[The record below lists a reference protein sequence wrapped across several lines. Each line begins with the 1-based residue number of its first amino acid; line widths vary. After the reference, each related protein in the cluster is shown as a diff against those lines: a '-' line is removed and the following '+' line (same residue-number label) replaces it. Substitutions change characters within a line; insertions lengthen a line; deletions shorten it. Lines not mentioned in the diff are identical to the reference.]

1 MGADVA
7 VVGGGWAG
15 LSAALVLAEAGAK
28 VTVFEASGH
37 LGGRAR
43 RVMHEGVALDNG
55 QHLLI
60 GAYRDT
66 LALIGRV
73 HDGPPPLLRTPLRL
87 QVGRDLELRCPP
99 WPAPLHLAAGLL
111 GASGLSWGD
120 RLAAASMMLKL
131 RMGGYKVPPDW
142 TVARLMDQH
151 TQTPRLRRL
160 LWEPLCIA
168 ALNTGTA
175 EADAQ
180 VFATVLGHS
189 LGGAADA
196 ADLVYPATDLGA
208 LFPDAAAQRID
219 RLGGEIRLGTTVRH
233 IARDSQGFELALDAA
248 TRHADHVVWATDP
261 ARLAGPT
268 ADLPELAPVREQ
280 VAAFAYLPIVTVY
293 LHYPDP
299 LPFDG
304 PMLGDADGPV
314 QWFFDRGQLC
324 GQTGWVGA
332 VCSAAEVWRGVD
344 RDAIGALAA
353 NQVKSLFRT
362 GMTPDQTLVITEKRA
377 TFACTPGLV
386 RPARRTAL
394 PRFHLAGDY
403 TASPY
408 PATLEAA
415 VQSGLECAAAIL
427 EDA

>member
-1 MGADVA
+1 MRADVA

-15 LSAALVLAEAGAK
+15 LSAAVVLAEAGAR
-28 VTVFEASGH
+28 VTVFEASGQ

-43 RVMHEGVALDNG
+43 RVMHLGVPLDNG

-60 GAYRDT
+60 GAYRDS
-66 LALIGRV
+66 LAMIDRV
-73 HDGPPPLLRTPLRL
+73 HEGAAPVLRTPLRL
-87 QVGRDLELRCPP
+87 EVADELALRCPP

-120 RLAAASMMLKL
+120 RFAAAAMMIRL
-131 RMGGYKVPPDW
+131 RTRGYSVPAGW
-142 TVARLMDQH
+142 SVARLLDHHAQP
-151 TQTPRLRRL
+151 PRLRRL
-160 LWEPLCIA
+160 LWDPLCIA
-168 ALNTGTA
+168 ALNTDTG

-189 LGGAADA
+189 LGGAAEA
-196 ADLVYPATDLGA
+196 ADLVFPATDLGA
-208 LFPDAAAQRID
+208 LFPDAAARHLA
-219 RLGGEIRLGTTVRH
+219 RLGSEILPGTTIRSITTESRGFRLDGDGDSRH
-233 IARDSQGFELALDAA
+233 V
-248 TRHADHVVWATDP
+248 DHIVWATDP

-268 ADLPELAPVREQ
+268 AHLPELAQARADVS
-280 VAAFAYLPIVTVY
+280 AFAYLPIVTAY
-293 LHYPDP
+293 LHYPVP
-299 LPFDG
+299 LDFDG
-304 PMLGDADGPV
+304 PMLGDPDGPA

-332 VCSAAEVWRGVD
+332 VCSAASALRGID
-344 RDAIGALAA
+344 RDAIGAAVTA
-353 NQVKSLFRT
+353 QVKRLFRT
-362 GMTPDQTLVITEKRA
+362 SQDPDQTLVITEKRA
-377 TFACTPGLV
+377 TFACTPGLA

>member
-1 MGADVA
+1 MGPDAA

-43 RVMHEGVALDNG
+43 RVMHEDVALDNG

-73 HDGPPPLLRTPLRL
+73 HDGPPPLIRTPLRL
-87 QVGRDLELRCPP
+87 HVGRDLELRCPP

-142 TVARLMDQH
+142 SVTRLLDQH
-151 TQTPRLRRL
+151 AQTSRLRRL

-219 RLGGEIRLGTTVRH
+219 RHGGEILLGTAVRR
-233 IARDSQGFELALDAA
+233 ITQDTQGFKLELDG
-248 TRHADHVVWATDP
+248 TSRRADHVVWATDP

-268 ADLPELAPVREQ
+268 ADLPELAQVREQ
-280 VAAFAYLPIVTVY
+280 ISAFAYLPIVTVY
-293 LHYPDP
+293 LHYPVP

-353 NQVKSLFRT
+353 NQVESLFRT
-362 GMTPDQTLVITEKRA
+362 GMAPDQTLVITEKRA

>member
-1 MGADVA
+1 V
-7 VVGGGWAG
+7 
-15 LSAALVLAEAGAK
+15 K
-28 VTVFEASGH
+28 VTVFEASSQ

-43 RVMHEGVALDNG
+43 RVTHQGVALDNG

-66 LALIGRV
+66 IALIGKV
-73 HDGPPPLLRTPLRL
+73 HDGRPPLIRTPLRL
-87 QVGRDLELRCPP
+87 HVGRDLELRCPA

-120 RLAAASMMLKL
+120 RMAAASMMLRL
-131 RMGGYKVPPDW
+131 RMGGYAVPPGW
-142 TVARLMDQH
+142 SVARLLDH
-151 TQTPRLRRL
+151 YRQTPRLRRL

-175 EADAQ
+175 AADAQ

-208 LFPDAAAQRID
+208 LFPDAAAQRIEQ
-219 RLGGEIRLGTTVRH
+219 LGGEILPGTAVRH
-233 IARDSQGFELALDAA
+233 VSRDTQGFRLELDG
-248 TRHADHVVWATDP
+248 TSPRRADHVVWATDP
-261 ARLAGPT
+261 ARFAGPT
-268 ADLPELAPVREQ
+268 ADLPELSQTREQ
-280 VAAFAYLPIVTVY
+280 ISTFAYLPIVTVY

-332 VCSAAEVWRGVD
+332 VCSAAEAWRGVD

-353 NQVKSLFRT
+353 NQVKTLFRT
-362 GMTPDQTLVITEKRA
+362 GQTPDQTLVITEKRA

-386 RPARRTAL
+386 RPTRRTAL